1 MCYSGS
7 MTTYEITKNDRVLIQ
22 VILTVPDIPRNHL
35 IAAVAKASAL
45 AFLNPENDDDVL
57 DRWDQW
63 MRGGHF
69 RKSVR
74 KVKRN
79 QFSALSQELGWATA
93 DNVAMASDPQ
103 FIDELPRKVRSAQV
117 TGWDSQVLDSA
128 RVDSESK
135 DIVTIYINSALN
147 MTAGKAAA
155 QAAHAL
161 TLLCARRQR
170 MINSDTH
177 IRVIET
183 DLSENIFNGNID
195 EDLHVVIHD
204 AGFTEIPSGSLTAVI
219 FDV

>member
-1 MCYSGS
+1 MCYSGI
-7 MTTYEITKNDRVLIQ
+7 MTTHEITKNDRVLTQ
-22 VILTVPDIPRNHL
+22 VILTVPDVPRNHL

-57 DRWDQW
+57 SRWDQW
-63 MRGGHF
+63 MWGGHF

-74 KVKRN
+74 KIKRS

-93 DNVAMASDPQ
+93 DDTAMASDPQ
-103 FIDELPRKVRSAQV
+103 FLDELPRKVRSAQV
-117 TGWDSQVLDSA
+117 TGWDSQVLDDVPSA
-128 RVDSESK
+128 SAPK

-147 MTAGKAAA
+147 MTAGKAGA

-161 TLLCARRQR
+161 TLLCAHHQR
-170 MINSDTH
+170 MIDSNTH

-183 DLSENIFNGNID
+183 DLSEKIFNGNID
-195 EDLHVVIHD
+195 ENLHVVIHD